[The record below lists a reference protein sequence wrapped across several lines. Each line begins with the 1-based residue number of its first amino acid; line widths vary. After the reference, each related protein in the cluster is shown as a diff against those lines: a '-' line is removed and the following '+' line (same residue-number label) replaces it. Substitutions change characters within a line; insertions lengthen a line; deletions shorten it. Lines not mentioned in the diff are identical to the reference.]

1 MHPLEESGSR
11 LEIFL
16 NGRGLGDLDF
26 FSKSDPYVK
35 VYFERK
41 QNGQWNL
48 IGRTETIDNDLN
60 PNWKK
65 TFMLDYVFE
74 TTQNVRFEVFD
85 DDGGND

>member
-1 MHPLEESGSR
+1 M
-11 LEIFL
+11 EIFL

-41 QNGQWNL
+41 AVGGQWNL

-65 TFMLDYVFE
+65 TFVLDYVFE
-74 TTQNVRFEVFD
+74 STQPIKF
-85 DDGGND
+85 